1 MKKILY
7 VASNMRHI
15 NNFHIPYIEK
25 LRAEG
30 HTVKV
35 MATGDGADYNIRFV
49 KKLVSLKNLL
59 MRRKIRRIIKRENF
73 DCVIL
78 NTTLAAFCV
87 RLALPKTKR
96 PKVMNIVH
104 GYLFS
109 ENDSGLKAKFL
120 RYCEKHVREKTDVI
134 VVMNEEDR
142 RIATDNSLCLSEVI
156 MTRGFGA
163 TVEKQLITLEHIR
176 QYTDTVDKYML
187 CFVGELSERKNQ
199 RFLICSLPEIKI
211 AIPKVKLVLVGDG
224 DSERS
229 LRALAQRIGVVESV
243 CFVGQKSN
251 PCDFMRAADL
261 YVSASEIEGM
271 PFNII
276 EALGAKAPILA
287 SDIKGHVDLIED
299 GEEGYLYERGNMADF
314 AAKVKAFYKG
324 DVNVDPQRQA
334 EQYVKYSFDEVF
346 PETYAVMRDFVK

>member
-1 MKKILY
+1 MSKILY

-15 NNFHIPYIEK
+15 NNFHIPYIEG
-25 LRAEG
+25 LRADG

-35 MATGDGADYNIRFV
+35 MATGEGADYNIRFV
-49 KKLVSLKNLL
+49 KKLVSIKNLL
-59 MRRKIRRIIKRENF
+59 VRSKIRRIVKKEKF
-73 DCVIL
+73 DAVIL

-87 RLALPKTKR
+87 RLALPKKDR

-109 ENDSGLKAKFL
+109 ENQKGLKAKFL
-120 RYCEKHVREKTDVI
+120 RFCERIVAKKTDVI

-142 RIATDNSLCLSEVI
+142 RIATESSYSLGKVV
-156 MTRGFGA
+156 MTRGMGA
-163 TVEKQLITLEHIR
+163 RVGDQLISLEHIR

-187 CFVGELSERKNQ
+187 CFVGELSDRKNQ
-199 RFLICSLPEIKI
+199 RFLICSLPEIKL
-211 AIPKVKLVLVGDG
+211 AIPRLKLVMLGEG

-229 LRALAQRIGVVESV
+229 LRALADRIGVSDSV

-276 EALGAKAPILA
+276 EALGAGVPILA
-287 SDIKGHVDLIED
+287 SDIKGHTDLIED

-314 AAKVKAFYKG
+314 AAKVKAFYSG
-324 DVNVDPQRQA
+324 DVTVDAERQA
-334 EQYVKYSFDEVF
+334 AMYKKYSFDEVF
-346 PETYAVMRDFVK
+346 SETYSVMRDFVI